1 MERPK
6 KTQLAPLPNLN
17 VVPLHREKKHRQGQ
31 RLKTGP
37 YTTEALPV
45 SSSSN
50 HVLPLGGVSGGF
62 YIMPKA
68 YKVTKR
74 TVMFDKENPKTV
86 YSVSPVSYGILT
98 SEDVANQ
105 IAAESSATPGDVK
118 NVLDRY
124 AYYVK
129 ENLKKGYSIQLLG
142 FGNLTIRFITA
153 GTAKTEKEANAK
165 LIQGLVPSFTPS
177 FKIINSKRIYDLLP
191 DKITLVKYNGTI
203 PADSVVDTTDPG
215 SGSDSSS
222 GSGSDTTDPGS
233 SEDGGGYYE

>member
-1 MERPK
+1 
-6 KTQLAPLPNLN
+6 
-17 VVPLHREKKHRQGQ
+17 
-31 RLKTGP
+31 
-37 YTTEALPV
+37 
-45 SSSSN
+45 
-50 HVLPLGGVSGGF
+50 
-62 YIMPKA
+62 MPKA

-215 SGSDSSS
+215 AGSGSDTDNTDPDAGS
-222 GSGSDTTDPGS
+222 GSGSDSGSDSGSGS
-233 SEDGGGYYE
+233 SSSGGSSSGGGSYYE

>member
-1 MERPK
+1 
-6 KTQLAPLPNLN
+6 
-17 VVPLHREKKHRQGQ
+17 
-31 RLKTGP
+31 
-37 YTTEALPV
+37 
-45 SSSSN
+45 
-50 HVLPLGGVSGGF
+50 
-62 YIMPKA
+62 MPKA

-105 IAAESSATPGDVK
+105 IAAESSATPGHVK

-215 SGSDSSS
+215 AGSGSDPDNTDTTDPGAGSGSDSGS
-222 GSGSDTTDPGS
+222 GSGSDSGSGGS
-233 SEDGGGYYE
+233 SSGSTGGGGGSYYE

>member
-1 MERPK
+1 
-6 KTQLAPLPNLN
+6 
-17 VVPLHREKKHRQGQ
+17 
-31 RLKTGP
+31 
-37 YTTEALPV
+37 
-45 SSSSN
+45 
-50 HVLPLGGVSGGF
+50 
-62 YIMPKA
+62 MPKA

-203 PADSVVDTTDPG
+203 PEDSTVTPGGSDTTDPG
-215 SGSDSSS
+215 TEP

-233 SEDGGGYYE
+233 GSGSSSGSGSDNTDSGSGEDGGGYYE

>member
-1 MERPK
+1 
-6 KTQLAPLPNLN
+6 
-17 VVPLHREKKHRQGQ
+17 
-31 RLKTGP
+31 
-37 YTTEALPV
+37 
-45 SSSSN
+45 
-50 HVLPLGGVSGGF
+50 
-62 YIMPKA
+62 MPKA

-142 FGNLTIRFITA
+142 FGNLTIRFITT

-215 SGSDSSS
+215 SGSGTDTTDPGSGSTAPGSGSGSSS